1 MSLLQLSV
9 YLATVLPKITIPWKV
24 LNCDRDHLLHRV
36 VVRNGCQASFSKRSL
51 SRSHA
56 ALFHSWK
63 KKKPKDVRKRLR
75 FQLRAQVSLKVM
87 WGQKREFSGAVC
99 SIWHVGRDEPF
110 KGQRG
115 TQFAGISTF
124 CISYWKYT
132 VFWWDH
138 NERAY
143 FHPNI
148 FWSILSFHKVTYD
161 FFFHSYASP
170 VVPCIFQPQQTSH
183 RVVHF
188 KS

>member
-24 LNCDRDHLLHRV
+24 LNCDRDYLLHRV

-56 ALFHSWK
+56 ALYHSWK
-63 KKKPKDVRKRLR
+63 KKKPKMSENACDFNLEHKSLLKWCGAKRGNFQALFAQYGIWDRMNHLR
-75 FQLRAQVSLKVM
+75 DSEEPSSQ
-87 WGQKREFSGAVC
+87 EFL
-99 SIWHVGRDEPF
+99 F
-110 KGQRG
+110 
-115 TQFAGISTF
+115 F
-124 CISYWKYT
+124 CISHWKYT

-143 FHPNI
+143 CHPSI

-170 VVPCIFQPQQTSH
+170 VIPCIFQPQQTSH